1 MKFVKLGLD
10 IARTPPDPPACVGL
24 GHKNANGLT
33 EYGGRAIDEMMY
45 RGMLI
50 DVDHMSLAAFN
61 ATVTKAEAVNGGYPL
76 VSGHTGFR
84 DIQHTENSRTDQ
96 QLKKIADLGGMF
108 GLGSS
113 HVKAGEYLDYYLRAN
128 KIMGAGRVAF
138 GTDLNGLEKG
148 PPPAGKG
155 CAKSL
160 YNAAYVQSET
170 GNKTWNY
177 CTEGVAHYGMLPD
190 FVRDLTAKPHGN
202 ELNAGLMQN
211 AETFAQMWEKA
222 LKNGK
227 RGNK

>member
-10 IARTPPDPPACVGL
+10 IARTPPDYKPCAGL
-24 GHKNANGLT
+24 GHKNAAGLT
-33 EYGGRAIDEMMY
+33 EYGARAIDEMMR

-61 ATVTKAEAVNGGYPL
+61 ATVTKAEAVTGGYPL

-84 DIQHTENSRTDQ
+84 DVEHTENSRTDA

-128 KIMGAGRVAF
+128 KIMGEGRVAF
-138 GTDLNGLEKG
+138 GSDLNGLEKC
-148 PPPAGKG
+148 PPPAGKA
-155 CAKSL
+155 CAKTI
-160 YNAAYVQSET
+160 YDTAYSRSET
-170 GNKTWNY
+170 GPKTWNY
-177 CTEGVAHYGMLPD
+177 CTEDVPHYGLLPD
-190 FVRDLTAKPHGN
+190 FVRDLTAKPLGG

-211 AETFAQMWEKA
+211 AETFAQMWKKA
-222 LKNGK
+222 FKNGK